1 MKKLLIA
8 AGHLFLVTFVFAQSD
23 TIKPPYEKFP
33 SYPPVKLLLPDSV
46 SLYSKSDLPKKM
58 PVMVMV
64 FNPQCEHCQQA
75 TEKMVAQ
82 IDKFK
87 DIQIVM
93 ATAAPFEDMLAFRK
107 KYQLPQYKNIVVSQD
122 PGFFL
127 NSFYMLE
134 TLPFYAFYNKNKEL
148 ISAGESSI
156 TIEKILAKFEHR

>member
-1 MKKLLIA
+1 MKRLLIA
-8 AGHLFLVTFVFAQSD
+8 LGHLFFVTVAFAQTD

-46 SLYSKSDLPKKM
+46 SLYSRADLPKKM

-75 TEKMVAQ
+75 TEAMVAQ

-87 DIQIVM
+87 EIQIVM
-93 ATAAPFEDMLAFRK
+93 ATTAPFGDMLAFRK
-107 KYQLPQYKNIVVSQD
+107 KYRLDQFKNIVVSQD
-122 PGFFL
+122 PNFFL

-148 ISAGESSI
+148 ISAGESSM
-156 TIEKILAKFEHR
+156 TVEKILAKFKPK